1 MSKLKYS
8 LGIILAVVLI
18 AAGAAYIYLAHYAPL
33 KPDEATEVTVWYVN
47 NDKMWQNFAG
57 LADNYSSGEGK
68 KYGITVKVK
77 AFDTRTEL
85 YKDLNKAI
93 EEKSALPDMVVCDT
107 DYAAYM
113 ADKGVLA
120 DLSSYF
126 GNWEASSFSEEIA
139 EASSKKD
146 GTLVAVPIAAETEV
160 FMVNTKIFPDISAL
174 SSFEKL
180 CSVADEYYLRNGSS
194 FFTVSDYSSFFRTAA
209 AQLND
214 DFDAVSP
221 YDTNNKN
228 CKYIYKL
235 LAEAAYNRGFEASGE
250 DAAKMVGEGKY
261 ACAIVSSPE
270 VMRYAYALNADDI
283 EFATYPCMKDGEPAY
298 VEKVTGITMTASDS
312 DSERASA
319 MFIRWLTSTENNSA
333 FVCDSGY
340 IPDAGAAV
348 SVSDYAIY
356 SELQTAM
363 AERRNKSEHYT
374 YEASAEY
381 SVNSRN
387 FDDILNTIMDSL
399 N

>member
-18 AAGAAYIYLAHYAPL
+18 AAGAVYIYFAHYAPL

-77 AFDTRTEL
+77 AFDSRTEL

-93 EEKSALPDMVVCDT
+93 EEKGALPDMVVCDT

-139 EASSKKD
+139 EASSKD

-194 FFTVSDYSSFFRTAA
+194 FFTVSDYSFFFRTAA

-214 DFDAVSP
+214 DFDAVST

-270 VMRYAYALNADDI
+270 VMRYAYAINADDI

-319 MFIRWLTSTENNSA
+319 MFIRWFTSAEVESA
-333 FVCDSGY
+333 FVGDSGY
-340 IPDAGAAV
+340 ILPTGAAV
-348 SVSDYAIY
+348 SVSDFDIY

>member
-18 AAGAAYIYLAHYAPL
+18 AAGAVYIYFAHYAPL

-77 AFDTRTEL
+77 AFDSRTEL

-93 EEKSALPDMVVCDT
+93 EEKGALPDMVVCDT

-139 EASSKKD
+139 EASSKN

-194 FFTVSDYSSFFRTAA
+194 FFTVSDYSFFFRTAA

-261 ACAIVSSPE
+261 ACAIVSSPD

-319 MFIRWLTSTENNSA
+319 MFIRWFTSAEVESA
-333 FVCDSGY
+333 FVGDSGY
-340 IPDAGAAV
+340 ILPTGAAV
-348 SVSDYAIY
+348 SVSDFDIY

-363 AERRNKSEHYT
+363 AERKNKSEHYT

>member
-18 AAGAAYIYLAHYAPL
+18 AAGVVYIYFAHYAPL

-77 AFDTRTEL
+77 AFDSRTEL

-93 EEKSALPDMVVCDT
+93 EEKGALPDMVVCDT

-139 EASSKKD
+139 EASSKG

-194 FFTVSDYSSFFRTAA
+194 FFTVSDYSFFFRTAA

-270 VMRYAYALNADDI
+270 VMRYAYAINADDI

-319 MFIRWLTSTENNSA
+319 MFIRWFTSAEVESA
-333 FVCDSGY
+333 FVGDSGY
-340 IPDAGAAV
+340 ILPTGAAV
-348 SVSDYAIY
+348 SVSDFDIY

>member
-18 AAGAAYIYLAHYAPL
+18 AAGAVYIYFAHYAPL
-33 KPDEATEVTVWYVN
+33 KPAEATEVTVWYVN

-77 AFDTRTEL
+77 AFDSRTEL

-93 EEKSALPDMVVCDT
+93 EEKGALPDMVVCDT

-139 EASSKKD
+139 EASSKG

-194 FFTVSDYSSFFRTAA
+194 FFTVSDYSFFFRTAA

-319 MFIRWLTSTENNSA
+319 MFIRWFTSAEVESA
-333 FVCDSGY
+333 FIGDSGY
-340 IPDAGAAV
+340 ILPTGAAV
-348 SVSDYAIY
+348 SVSDFDIY

>member
-18 AAGAAYIYLAHYAPL
+18 AAGAVYIYFAHYAPL

-77 AFDTRTEL
+77 AFDSRTEL

-93 EEKSALPDMVVCDT
+93 EEKGALPDMVVCDT

-113 ADKGVLA
+113 ADNGVLA

-139 EASSKKD
+139 EASSKD

-194 FFTVSDYSSFFRTAA
+194 FFTVSDYSFFFRTAA

-319 MFIRWLTSTENNSA
+319 MFIRWFTSAEVESA
-333 FVCDSGY
+333 FVGDSGY
-340 IPDAGAAV
+340 ILPTGAAV
-348 SVSDYAIY
+348 SVSDFDIY

>member
-18 AAGAAYIYLAHYAPL
+18 AAGAVYIYFAHYAPL

-77 AFDTRTEL
+77 AFDSRTEL

-93 EEKSALPDMVVCDT
+93 EEKGALPDMVVCDT

-139 EASSKKD
+139 EASSKD

-194 FFTVSDYSSFFRTAA
+194 FFTVSDYSFFFRTAA

-319 MFIRWLTSTENNSA
+319 MFIRWFTSAEVESA
-333 FVCDSGY
+333 FVGDSGY
-340 IPDAGAAV
+340 ILPTGAAV
-348 SVSDYAIY
+348 SVSDFDIY

-387 FDDILNTIMDSL
+387 FDEILNTIMNSL

>member
-18 AAGAAYIYLAHYAPL
+18 AAGAVYIYFAHYAPL
-33 KPDEATEVTVWYVN
+33 KPAEATEVTVWYVN

-77 AFDTRTEL
+77 AFDSRTEL

-93 EEKSALPDMVVCDT
+93 EEKGALPDMVVCDT

-139 EASSKKD
+139 EASSKG

-194 FFTVSDYSSFFRTAA
+194 FFTVSDYSFFFRTAA

-270 VMRYAYALNADDI
+270 VMRYAYAINADDI

-319 MFIRWLTSTENNSA
+319 MFIRWFTSAEVESA
-333 FVCDSGY
+333 FVGDSGY
-340 IPDAGAAV
+340 ILPTGAAV
-348 SVSDYAIY
+348 SVSDFDIY

>member
-18 AAGAAYIYLAHYAPL
+18 AAGAVYIYFAHYAPL

-68 KYGITVKVK
+68 KYGFTVKVK
-77 AFDTRTEL
+77 AFDSRTEL

-93 EEKSALPDMVVCDT
+93 EEKGALPDMVVCDT

-139 EASSKKD
+139 EASSKD

-194 FFTVSDYSSFFRTAA
+194 FFTVSDYSFFFRTAA

-319 MFIRWLTSTENNSA
+319 MFIRWFTSAEVESA
-333 FVCDSGY
+333 FVGDSGY
-340 IPDAGAAV
+340 ILPTGAAV
-348 SVSDYAIY
+348 SVSDFDIY

>member
-18 AAGAAYIYLAHYAPL
+18 AAGAVYIYFAHYAPL

-77 AFDTRTEL
+77 AFDSRTEL

-93 EEKSALPDMVVCDT
+93 EEKGALPDMVVCDT

-139 EASSKKD
+139 EASSKD

-160 FMVNTKIFPDISAL
+160 FMVTTKIFPDISAL

-194 FFTVSDYSSFFRTAA
+194 FFTVSDYSFFFRTAA

-270 VMRYAYALNADDI
+270 VMRYAYAINADDI

-319 MFIRWLTSTENNSA
+319 MFIRWFTSAEVESA
-333 FVCDSGY
+333 FVGDSGY
-340 IPDAGAAV
+340 ILPTGAAV
-348 SVSDYAIY
+348 SVSDFDIY

>member
-18 AAGAAYIYLAHYAPL
+18 AAGAVYIYFAHYAPL

-77 AFDTRTEL
+77 AFDSRTEL

-93 EEKSALPDMVVCDT
+93 EEKGALPDMVVCDT

-139 EASSKKD
+139 EASSKD
-146 GTLVAVPIAAETEV
+146 GTLVAVPFAAETQV

-194 FFTVSDYSSFFRTAA
+194 FFTVSDYSFFFRTAA

-319 MFIRWLTSTENNSA
+319 MFIRWFTSAEVESA
-333 FVCDSGY
+333 FVGDSGY
-340 IPDAGAAV
+340 ILPTGAAV
-348 SVSDYAIY
+348 SVSDFDIY

>member
-18 AAGAAYIYLAHYAPL
+18 AAGAVYIYFAHYAPL

-77 AFDTRTEL
+77 AFDSRTEL

-93 EEKSALPDMVVCDT
+93 EEKGALPDMVVCDT

-139 EASSKKD
+139 EASSKD
-146 GTLVAVPIAAETEV
+146 GTLVAVPIAAETEG

-194 FFTVSDYSSFFRTAA
+194 FFTVSDYSFFFRTAA

-270 VMRYAYALNADDI
+270 VMRYAYAINADDI

-319 MFIRWLTSTENNSA
+319 MFIRWFTSAEVESA
-333 FVCDSGY
+333 FVGDSGY
-340 IPDAGAAV
+340 ILPTGAAV
-348 SVSDYAIY
+348 SVSDFDIY

>member
-18 AAGAAYIYLAHYAPL
+18 AAGAVYIYFAHYAPL

-77 AFDTRTEL
+77 AFDSRTEL

-93 EEKSALPDMVVCDT
+93 EEKGTLPDMVVCDT

-139 EASSKKD
+139 EASSKD

-194 FFTVSDYSSFFRTAA
+194 FFTVSDYSFFFRTAA

-261 ACAIVSSPE
+261 ACAIVSSPD
-270 VMRYAYALNADDI
+270 VMRHAYALNADDI

-319 MFIRWLTSTENNSA
+319 MFIRWFTSAEVESA
-333 FVCDSGY
+333 FVGDSGY
-340 IPDAGAAV
+340 ILPTGAAV
-348 SVSDYAIY
+348 SVSDFDIY

>member
-18 AAGAAYIYLAHYAPL
+18 AAGAVYIYFAHYAPL

-77 AFDTRTEL
+77 AFDSRTEL
-85 YKDLNKAI
+85 HKDLNKAI
-93 EEKSALPDMVVCDT
+93 EEKGSLPDMVVCDT

-139 EASSKKD
+139 EASSKD
-146 GTLVAVPIAAETEV
+146 GTLVAVPIAAETQV

-194 FFTVSDYSSFFRTAA
+194 FFTVSDYSFFFRTAA

-319 MFIRWLTSTENNSA
+319 MFIRWFTSAEVESA
-333 FVCDSGY
+333 FVGDSGY
-340 IPDAGAAV
+340 ILPTGAAV
-348 SVSDYAIY
+348 SVSDFDIY

>member
-1 MSKLKYS
+1 MSKLKYR

-18 AAGAAYIYLAHYAPL
+18 AAGAVYIYFAHYAPL

-77 AFDTRTEL
+77 AFDSRTEL

-93 EEKSALPDMVVCDT
+93 EEKGALPDMVVCDT

-139 EASSKKD
+139 EASSKD

-194 FFTVSDYSSFFRTAA
+194 FFTVSDYSFFFRTAA

-319 MFIRWLTSTENNSA
+319 MFIRWFTSAEVESA
-333 FVCDSGY
+333 FVGDSGY
-340 IPDAGAAV
+340 ILPTGAAV
-348 SVSDYAIY
+348 SVSDFDIY

>member
-18 AAGAAYIYLAHYAPL
+18 AAGAVYIYFAHYAPL

-77 AFDTRTEL
+77 AFDSRTEL

-93 EEKSALPDMVVCDT
+93 EEKGALPDMVVCDT

-139 EASSKKD
+139 EASSKD

-180 CSVADEYYLRNGSS
+180 CSVADEYYLRNASS
-194 FFTVSDYSSFFRTAA
+194 FFTVSDYSFFFRTAA

-250 DAAKMVGEGKY
+250 DVAKMVGEGKY

-270 VMRYAYALNADDI
+270 VMRYAYAINADDI

-319 MFIRWLTSTENNSA
+319 MFIRWFTSAEVESA
-333 FVCDSGY
+333 FVGDSGY
-340 IPDAGAAV
+340 ILPTGAAV
-348 SVSDYAIY
+348 SVSDFDIY

>member
-18 AAGAAYIYLAHYAPL
+18 AAGAVYIYFAHYAPL

-77 AFDTRTEL
+77 AFDSRTEL

-93 EEKSALPDMVVCDT
+93 EEKGALPDMVVCDT

-139 EASSKKD
+139 EASSKD

-194 FFTVSDYSSFFRTAA
+194 FFTVSDYTFFFRTAA

-319 MFIRWLTSTENNSA
+319 MFIRWFTSAEVESA
-333 FVCDSGY
+333 FVGDSGY
-340 IPDAGAAV
+340 ILPTGAAV
-348 SVSDYAIY
+348 SVSDFDIY

>member
-18 AAGAAYIYLAHYAPL
+18 AAGAVYIYFAHYAPL

-77 AFDTRTEL
+77 AFDSRTEL

-93 EEKSALPDMVVCDT
+93 EEKGALPDMVVCDT

-139 EASSKKD
+139 EASSKD
-146 GTLVAVPIAAETEV
+146 GTLVAVPIAAETQV

-194 FFTVSDYSSFFRTAA
+194 FFTVSDYTFFFRTAA

-319 MFIRWLTSTENNSA
+319 MFIRWFTSAEVESA
-333 FVCDSGY
+333 FVGDSGY
-340 IPDAGAAV
+340 ILPTGAAV
-348 SVSDYAIY
+348 SVSDFDIY
-356 SELQTAM
+356 SELKTAM

>member
-18 AAGAAYIYLAHYAPL
+18 AAGAVYIYFAHYAPL

-77 AFDTRTEL
+77 AFDSRTEL
-85 YKDLNKAI
+85 HKDLNKAI
-93 EEKSALPDMVVCDT
+93 EEKGSLPDMVVCDT

-113 ADKGVLA
+113 ADEGVLA

-139 EASSKKD
+139 EASSKD

-194 FFTVSDYSSFFRTAA
+194 FFTVSDYSFFFRTAA

-270 VMRYAYALNADDI
+270 VMRYAYAINADDI

-319 MFIRWLTSTENNSA
+319 MFIRWFTSAEVESA
-333 FVCDSGY
+333 FVGDSGY
-340 IPDAGAAV
+340 ILPTGAAV
-348 SVSDYAIY
+348 SVSDFDIY

>member
-18 AAGAAYIYLAHYAPL
+18 AAGAVYIYFAHYAPL

-77 AFDTRTEL
+77 AFDSRTEL

-93 EEKSALPDMVVCDT
+93 EEKGALPDMVVCDT

-113 ADKGVLA
+113 ADEGVLA

-139 EASSKKD
+139 EASSKD

-194 FFTVSDYSSFFRTAA
+194 FFTVSDYSFFFRTAA

-261 ACAIVSSPE
+261 ACAIVSSPD
-270 VMRYAYALNADDI
+270 VLRYAYALNADDI

-319 MFIRWLTSTENNSA
+319 MFIRWFTSAEVESA
-333 FVCDSGY
+333 FVGDSGY
-340 IPDAGAAV
+340 ILPTGAAV
-348 SVSDYAIY
+348 SVSDFDIY

>member
-18 AAGAAYIYLAHYAPL
+18 AAGAVYIYFAHYAPL

-77 AFDTRTEL
+77 AFDSRTEL

-93 EEKSALPDMVVCDT
+93 EEKGALPDMVVCDT

-139 EASSKKD
+139 EASSKD

-194 FFTVSDYSSFFRTAA
+194 FFTVSDYSFFFRTAA

-261 ACAIVSSPE
+261 ACAIVSSPD

-319 MFIRWLTSTENNSA
+319 MFIRWFTSAEVESA
-333 FVCDSGY
+333 FVGDSGY
-340 IPDAGAAV
+340 ILPTGAAV
-348 SVSDYAIY
+348 SVSDFDIY

-363 AERRNKSEHYT
+363 AERKNKSEHYT

>member
-18 AAGAAYIYLAHYAPL
+18 AAGVVYIYFAHYAPL

-77 AFDTRTEL
+77 AFDSRTEL

-93 EEKSALPDMVVCDT
+93 EEKGALPDMVVCDT

-139 EASSKKD
+139 EASSKG

-194 FFTVSDYSSFFRTAA
+194 FFTVSDYSFFFRTAA

-319 MFIRWLTSTENNSA
+319 MFIRWFTSAEVESA
-333 FVCDSGY
+333 FIGDSGY
-340 IPDAGAAV
+340 ILPTGAAV
-348 SVSDYAIY
+348 SVSDFDIY

>member
-18 AAGAAYIYLAHYAPL
+18 AAGAVYIYFAHYAPL

-77 AFDTRTEL
+77 AFDSRTEL

-93 EEKSALPDMVVCDT
+93 EEKGSLPDMVVCDT

-139 EASSKKD
+139 EASSKD

-194 FFTVSDYSSFFRTAA
+194 FFTVSDYSFFFRTAA

-270 VMRYAYALNADDI
+270 VMRYAYAINADDI
-283 EFATYPCMKDGEPAY
+283 EFATYPCIKDGEPAY

-319 MFIRWLTSTENNSA
+319 MFIRWFTSAEVESA
-333 FVCDSGY
+333 FVGDSGY
-340 IPDAGAAV
+340 ILPTGAAV
-348 SVSDYAIY
+348 SVSDFDIY

>member
-18 AAGAAYIYLAHYAPL
+18 AAGAVYIYFAHYAPL

-93 EEKSALPDMVVCDT
+93 EEKGALPDMVVCDT

-194 FFTVSDYSSFFRTAA
+194 FFTVSDYSFFFRTAA

>member
-18 AAGAAYIYLAHYAPL
+18 AAGAVYIYFAHYAPL

-77 AFDTRTEL
+77 AFDSRTEL

-93 EEKSALPDMVVCDT
+93 EEKGALPDMVVCDT

-139 EASSKKD
+139 EASSKN

-194 FFTVSDYSSFFRTAA
+194 FFTVSDYSFFFRTAA

-319 MFIRWLTSTENNSA
+319 MFIRWFTSDEVESA
-333 FVCDSGY
+333 FVGDSGY
-340 IPDAGAAV
+340 ILPTGAAV
-348 SVSDYAIY
+348 SVSDFDIY

>member
-18 AAGAAYIYLAHYAPL
+18 AAGAVYIYFAHYAPL

-77 AFDTRTEL
+77 AFDSRTEL

-93 EEKSALPDMVVCDT
+93 EEKGALPDMVVCDT

-139 EASSKKD
+139 EASSKD

-194 FFTVSDYSSFFRTAA
+194 FFTVSDYSFFFRTAA

-270 VMRYAYALNADDI
+270 VMRYAYAINADDI

-319 MFIRWLTSTENNSA
+319 MFIRWFTSDEVESA
-333 FVCDSGY
+333 FVGDSGY
-340 IPDAGAAV
+340 ILPTGAAV
-348 SVSDYAIY
+348 SVSDFDIY

>member
-18 AAGAAYIYLAHYAPL
+18 AAGAVYIYFAHYAPL

-77 AFDTRTEL
+77 AFDSRTEL

-93 EEKSALPDMVVCDT
+93 EEKGALPDMVVCDT

-139 EASSKKD
+139 EASSKD

-194 FFTVSDYSSFFRTAA
+194 FFTVSDYSFFFRTAA

-270 VMRYAYALNADDI
+270 VMRYAYAINADDV

-319 MFIRWLTSTENNSA
+319 MFIRWFTSDEVESA
-333 FVCDSGY
+333 FVGDSGY
-340 IPDAGAAV
+340 ILPTGAAV
-348 SVSDYAIY
+348 SVSDFDIY

>member
-18 AAGAAYIYLAHYAPL
+18 AAGAVYIYFAHYAPL

-77 AFDTRTEL
+77 AFDSRTEL

-93 EEKSALPDMVVCDT
+93 EEKGALPDMVVCDT

-139 EASSKKD
+139 EASSKD
-146 GTLVAVPIAAETEV
+146 GTLVAVPIAAETQV

-194 FFTVSDYSSFFRTAA
+194 FFTVSDYSFFFRTAA

-319 MFIRWLTSTENNSA
+319 MFIRWFTSAEVESA
-333 FVCDSGY
+333 FVGDSGY
-340 IPDAGAAV
+340 ILPTGAAV
-348 SVSDYAIY
+348 SVSDFDIY

-363 AERRNKSEHYT
+363 AERKNKSEHYT

>member
-18 AAGAAYIYLAHYAPL
+18 AAGAVYIYFAHYAPL

-77 AFDTRTEL
+77 AFDSRTEL

-93 EEKSALPDMVVCDT
+93 EEKGALPDMVVCDT

-139 EASSKKD
+139 EASSKD

-194 FFTVSDYSSFFRTAA
+194 FFTVSDYSFFFRTAA

-261 ACAIVSSPE
+261 ACAIVSFPD

-319 MFIRWLTSTENNSA
+319 MFIRWFTSAEVESA
-333 FVCDSGY
+333 FVGDSGY
-340 IPDAGAAV
+340 ILPTGAAV
-348 SVSDYAIY
+348 SVSDFDIY

>member
-18 AAGAAYIYLAHYAPL
+18 AAGVVYIYFAHYAPL

-77 AFDTRTEL
+77 AFDSRTEL

-93 EEKSALPDMVVCDT
+93 EEKGALPDMVVCDT

-126 GNWEASSFSEEIA
+126 GNWEASSFSEEIV
-139 EASSKKD
+139 EASSKD
-146 GTLVAVPIAAETEV
+146 GTLVAVPIAAETQV

-194 FFTVSDYSSFFRTAA
+194 FFTVSDYSFFFRTAA

-270 VMRYAYALNADDI
+270 VMRYAYALDADDI

-319 MFIRWLTSTENNSA
+319 MFIRWFTSAEVESA
-333 FVCDSGY
+333 FVGDSGY
-340 IPDAGAAV
+340 ILPTGAAV
-348 SVSDYAIY
+348 SVSDFDIY

>member
-18 AAGAAYIYLAHYAPL
+18 AAGAVYIYFAHYAPL

-77 AFDTRTEL
+77 AFDSRTEL

-93 EEKSALPDMVVCDT
+93 EEKGSLPDMVVCDT

-113 ADKGVLA
+113 ADEGVLA

-139 EASSKKD
+139 EASSKD

-194 FFTVSDYSSFFRTAA
+194 FFTVSDYSFFFRTAA

-319 MFIRWLTSTENNSA
+319 MFIRWFTSAEVESA
-333 FVCDSGY
+333 FVGDSGY
-340 IPDAGAAV
+340 ILPTGAAV
-348 SVSDYAIY
+348 SVSDFDIY

>member
-18 AAGAAYIYLAHYAPL
+18 AAGAVYIYFAHYAPL

-77 AFDTRTEL
+77 AFDSRTEL

-93 EEKSALPDMVVCDT
+93 EEKGALPDMVVCDT

-139 EASSKKD
+139 EASSKD

-180 CSVADEYYLRNGSS
+180 CSVADEYYLRNASS
-194 FFTVSDYSSFFRTAA
+194 FFTVSDYSFFFRTAA

-319 MFIRWLTSTENNSA
+319 MFIRWFTSAEVESA
-333 FVCDSGY
+333 FVGDSGY
-340 IPDAGAAV
+340 ILPTGAAV
-348 SVSDYAIY
+348 SVSDFDIY

>member
-18 AAGAAYIYLAHYAPL
+18 AAGAVYIYFAHYAPL

-77 AFDTRTEL
+77 AFDSRTEL

-93 EEKSALPDMVVCDT
+93 EEKGALPDMVVCDT

-139 EASSKKD
+139 EASSKD
-146 GTLVAVPIAAETEV
+146 GILVAVPIAAETEV

-194 FFTVSDYSSFFRTAA
+194 FFTVSDYSFFFRTAA

-270 VMRYAYALNADDI
+270 VMRYAYAINADDI

-319 MFIRWLTSTENNSA
+319 MFIRWFTSAEVESA
-333 FVCDSGY
+333 FVGDSGY
-340 IPDAGAAV
+340 ILPTGAAV
-348 SVSDYAIY
+348 SVSDFDIY

>member
-18 AAGAAYIYLAHYAPL
+18 AAGAVYIYFAHYAPL

-77 AFDTRTEL
+77 AFDSRTEL

-93 EEKSALPDMVVCDT
+93 EEKGSLPDMVVCDT

-139 EASSKKD
+139 EASSKD

-194 FFTVSDYSSFFRTAA
+194 FFTVSDYSFFFRTAA

-250 DAAKMVGEGKY
+250 DAAKMVAEGKY

-270 VMRYAYALNADDI
+270 VMRYAYAINADDI

-319 MFIRWLTSTENNSA
+319 MFIRWFTSAEVESA
-333 FVCDSGY
+333 FVGDSGY
-340 IPDAGAAV
+340 ILPTGAAV
-348 SVSDYAIY
+348 SVSDFDIY

>member
-18 AAGAAYIYLAHYAPL
+18 AAGVVYIYFAHYAPL

-77 AFDTRTEL
+77 AFDSRTEL

-93 EEKSALPDMVVCDT
+93 EEKGALPDMVVCDT

-126 GNWEASSFSEEIA
+126 GNWEASSFSEEIT
-139 EASSKKD
+139 EASSKD
-146 GTLVAVPIAAETEV
+146 GTLVAVPIAAETQV

-194 FFTVSDYSSFFRTAA
+194 FFTVSDYTFFFRTAA

-270 VMRYAYALNADDI
+270 VMRYAYAINADDI

-319 MFIRWLTSTENNSA
+319 MFIRWFTSAEVESA
-333 FVCDSGY
+333 FVGDSGY
-340 IPDAGAAV
+340 ILPTGAAV
-348 SVSDYAIY
+348 SVSDFDIY

>member
-18 AAGAAYIYLAHYAPL
+18 AAGAVYIYFAHYAPL

-77 AFDTRTEL
+77 AFDSRTEL

-93 EEKSALPDMVVCDT
+93 EEKGALPDMVVCDT

-139 EASSKKD
+139 EASSKD

-194 FFTVSDYSSFFRTAA
+194 FFTVSDYSFFFRTAA

-270 VMRYAYALNADDI
+270 VMRYAYAINADDV

-319 MFIRWLTSTENNSA
+319 MFIRWFTSAEVESA
-333 FVCDSGY
+333 FVGDSGY
-340 IPDAGAAV
+340 ILPTGAAV
-348 SVSDYAIY
+348 SVSDFDIY